1 MSLLTTNS
9 SKIAFIGAGN
19 MAKAII
25 GGLVAEG
32 FKRINLIA
40 SGPRQETLDK
50 VAAEFGINITTDNK
64 TAASQ
69 ADVVVLAVKP
79 QMLKEVC
86 LDLAN
91 SLGHKPLIISLAAGI
106 TTDSIANWLNHKPSL
121 LERSLISM
129 ISINADHADHAIV
142 RCMPNT
148 PSQVRVGASGLF
160 ANAEV
165 SAAQRSTANTILGAV
180 GIVQWVNDEALIN
193 PVTAVSGSGPAYF
206 FLMMEAM
213 IDAGVELGLTRE
225 SATELTLQTAL
236 GAAILAKQSDVDVA
250 ELRRRVTSPKGTT
263 EQAIN
268 SFEKDQIRAMFGRAM
283 TACSNRAVELSELL
297 GK

>member
-1 MSLLTTNS
+1 MPHTNT
-9 SKIAFIGAGN
+9 KIAFIGAGN

-25 GGLVAEG
+25 GGLIAEG
-32 FKRINLIA
+32 FSPNDLSA
-40 SGPRQETLDK
+40 SGPRLESLEK
-50 VAAEFGINITTDNK
+50 VAVEHGISISTDNVA
-64 TAASQ
+64 TAVK
-69 ADVVVLAVKP
+69 ADVIVLAVKP
-79 QMLKEVC
+79 QMLKEVA
-86 LDLAN
+86 LGLAN
-91 SLGHKPLIISLAAGI
+91 SLTHKPLIISLAAGI
-106 TTDSIANWLNHKPSL
+106 TT
-121 LERSLISM
+121 E
-129 ISINADHADHAIV
+129 SINTWLGGGQAIV

-160 ANAEV
+160 ANANV
-165 SAAQRSTANTILGAV
+165 SDAQKSTANAILGAV
-180 GIVQWVNDEALIN
+180 GIVQWVDDEALIN

-213 IDAGVELGLTRE
+213 IDAGVALGLNRE

-236 GAAILAKQSDVDVA
+236 GAAILAKQSNVDVA

-268 SFEKDQIRAMFGRAM
+268 SFENDQIRAIFARAM
-283 TACSNRAVELSELL
+283 TACSNRAVELSEIL

>member
-1 MSLLTTNS
+1 MTEP
-9 SKIAFIGAGN
+9 KIAFIGAGN

-25 GGLVAEG
+25 GGLLAEG
-32 FKRINLIA
+32 YSRTDISA
-40 SGPRQETLDK
+40 SGPRIETLEK
-50 VAAEFGINITTDNK
+50 VASEFGIHVSTDNLSIATK
-64 TAASQ
+64 AS
-69 ADVVVLAVKP
+69 VIVLAVKP
-79 QMLKEVC
+79 QMLKQVAQ
-86 LDLAN
+86 DLAPV
-91 SLGHKPLIISLAAGI
+91 LGHKPLLISLAAGI
-106 TTDSIANWLNHKPSL
+106 TTDSIGNWLGK
-121 LERSLISM
+121 E
-129 ISINADHADHAIV
+129 HAIV

-148 PSQVRVGASGLF
+148 PSQVRAGASGLF
-160 ANAEV
+160 ANSQV
-165 SAAQRSTANTILGAV
+165 SEAQQSIAHAILDAV
-180 GIVQWVNDEALIN
+180 GIVQWFDKEALLN

-213 IDAGVELGLTRE
+213 IDAGVELGLSRE

-268 SFEKDQIRAMFGRAM
+268 SFENDQIRAMFSRAM

>member
-1 MSLLTTNS
+1 MSLFTNSSS

-25 GGLVAEG
+25 GGLLAEG

-40 SGPRQETLDK
+40 SGPRQETMDR
-50 VAAEFGINITTDNK
+50 VAAEFGINISTDNAA
-64 TAASQ
+64 TASQ
-69 ADVVVLAVKP
+69 ANVVVLAVKP

-86 LDLAN
+86 LGLAD
-91 SLGHKPLIISLAAGI
+91 SLSHKPLIISLAAGI
-106 TTDSIANWLNHKPSL
+106 TTQSIGTWLG
-121 LERSLISM
+121 
-129 ISINADHADHAIV
+129 ADHAIV

-148 PSQVRVGASGLF
+148 PSQLRVGASGLF
-160 ANAEV
+160 ANAQV
-165 SAAQRSTANTILGAV
+165 SPAQKSTANTILGAV
-180 GIVQWVNDEALIN
+180 GIVQWVSDEALIN

-206 FLMMEAM
+206 FLVMEAM
-213 IDAGVELGLTRE
+213 IDAGVELGLTRD

-268 SFEKDQIRAMFGRAM
+268 SFENDQIRAMFSRAM
-283 TACSNRAVELSELL
+283 NACSNRAVELSEVL

>member
-1 MSLLTTNS
+1 MNT

-25 GGLVAEG
+25 GGLLAEG
-32 FKRINLIA
+32 FSAAQISA
-40 SGPRQETLDK
+40 AGPRLETLNK
-50 VAAEFGINITTDNK
+50 VADEYGITVSTDNAA
-64 TAASQ
+64 TAAA
-69 ADVVVLAVKP
+69 ADVIVLGVKP
-79 QMLKEVC
+79 QMLKEVA
-86 LDLAN
+86 LGLRP
-91 SLGHKPLIISLAAGI
+91 SLSHKGLTHKPLIISVAAGI
-106 TTDSIANWLNHKPSL
+106 TTSSIASWLG
-121 LERSLISM
+121 E
-129 ISINADHADHAIV
+129 DQAIV

-148 PSQVRVGASGLF
+148 PSQLRAGASGLY
-160 ANAEV
+160 ANAHV
-165 SAAQRSTANTILGAV
+165 SAAQKSQANAILGAV
-180 GIVQWVNDEALIN
+180 GIVQWLDDESLLN

-225 SATELTLQTAL
+225 CAAELTLQTAL
-236 GAAILAKQSDVDVA
+236 GAAMLAKDSEFDVA

-263 EQAIN
+263 EQAIL
-268 SFEKDQIRAMFGRAM
+268 SFEQDELRASVLKAM

>member
-1 MSLLTTNS
+1 MSLLTNSS

-25 GGLVAEG
+25 GGLLAEG
-32 FKRINLIA
+32 FKRINVIA
-40 SGPRQETLDK
+40 SGPRRESLDK
-50 VAAEFGINITTDNK
+50 VGSEFGINVTTDNGL
-64 TAASQ
+64 AAGQ
-69 ADVVVLAVKP
+69 AEVVVLAVKP

-86 LDLAN
+86 LGLAD
-91 SLGHKPLIISLAAGI
+91 SLHHRPLIISLAAGI
-106 TTDSIANWLNHKPSL
+106 TTDSIASWLGG
-121 LERSLISM
+121 E
-129 ISINADHADHAIV
+129 HAIV

-160 ANAEV
+160 ANAQV
-165 SAAQRSTANTILGAV
+165 SPAQKSMANTILGAV

-206 FLMMEAM
+206 FLVMEAM
-213 IDAGVELGLTRE
+213 IEAGVELGLSRQ

-268 SFEKDQIRAMFGRAM
+268 SFENDQIRAMFSRAM
-283 TACSNRAVELSELL
+283 SACSNRALELSELL

>member
-1 MSLLTTNS
+1 MTQPTT
-9 SKIAFIGAGN
+9 KIAFIGAGN

-25 GGLVAEG
+25 GGLIAEG
-32 FKRINLIA
+32 FSPNDLSA
-40 SGPRQETLDK
+40 SGPRLETLEK
-50 VAAEFGINITTDNK
+50 VSTEYGISISTDNAA
-64 TAASQ
+64 TAAT
-69 ADVVVLAVKP
+69 ADVIVLSVKP
-79 QMLKEVC
+79 QMLKEVA
-86 LDLAN
+86 LGLAN
-91 SLGHKPLIISLAAGI
+91 SLAHKPLIISLAAGI
-106 TTDSIANWLNHKPSL
+106 TTDSINTWLGG
-121 LERSLISM
+121 
-129 ISINADHADHAIV
+129 DQAIV

-160 ANAEV
+160 ANSCV
-165 SAAQRSTANTILGAV
+165 NDAQKSSTNAILGAV
-180 GIVQWVNDEALIN
+180 GIVQWVDDEALIN

-213 IDAGVELGLTRE
+213 IDAGVALGLNRE

-268 SFEKDQIRAMFGRAM
+268 SFENDQIRAIFARAM
-283 TACSNRAVELSELL
+283 TACSNRAVELSEIL

>member
-1 MSLLTTNS
+1 MHQSTNAPH
-9 SKIAFIGAGN
+9 KIAFIGAGN

-25 GGLVAEG
+25 SGLLAEG
-32 FKRINLIA
+32 LKRINLFA
-40 SGPRQETLDK
+40 SGPRQESLDR
-50 VAAEFGINITTDNK
+50 VASEFSINVSTDNAA
-64 TAASQ
+64 TAAS

-86 LDLAN
+86 LGLAG

-106 TTDSIANWLNHKPSL
+106 TTDSISTWLGG
-121 LERSLISM
+121 E
-129 ISINADHADHAIV
+129 HAIV

-148 PSQVRVGASGLF
+148 PSQVRVGASGLY
-160 ANAEV
+160 ANAHV
-165 SAAQRSTANTILGAV
+165 SQAQKSTANTILGAV
-180 GIVQWVNDEALIN
+180 GIVQWVDDEALIN

-213 IDAGVELGLTRE
+213 IDAGVELGLTRTA
-225 SATELTLQTAL
+225 ATELTLQTAL
-236 GAAILAKQSDVDVA
+236 GAAILAKQSNVDVA

-268 SFEKDQIRAMFGRAM
+268 SFENDHIRAMFSRAM

>member
-1 MSLLTTNS
+1 MLQANS
-9 SKIAFIGAGN
+9 PDKIAFIGAGN

-25 GGLVAEG
+25 SGLIAEG
-32 FKRINLIA
+32 FKRINLFA
-40 SGPRQETLDK
+40 SGPRQESLDR
-50 VAAEFGINITTDNK
+50 VASELGINTSTDNEA
-64 TAASQ
+64 TATI

-86 LDLAN
+86 LGLAG
-91 SLGHKPLIISLAAGI
+91 SLAHKPLIISLAAGI
-106 TTDSIANWLNHKPSL
+106 TTESISTWLGG
-121 LERSLISM
+121 
-129 ISINADHADHAIV
+129 DHAIV

-148 PSQVRVGASGLF
+148 PSQMRVGASGLF
-160 ANAEV
+160 ANAQV
-165 SAAQRSTANTILGAV
+165 SDAQKSTANIILGAV
-180 GIVQWVNDEALIN
+180 GIVQWVDDEALIN
-193 PVTAVSGSGPAYF
+193 SVTAVSGSGPAYF

-213 IDAGVELGLTRE
+213 IDAGVELGLTRS
-225 SATELTLQTAL
+225 SATELTLQTAF

-268 SFEKDQIRAMFGRAM
+268 SFENDQIRAIFARAM
-283 TACSNRAVELSELL
+283 TACANRAVELSESL